1 MLVAFDN
8 KVAHMLSNKIL
19 SSVASE
25 LFIRDRKL
33 NISLVFITE
42 YYFYV
47 PKHLRL
53 NSTRNFIMEILNKR
67 EPGQIEFNYS

>member
-8 KVAHMLSNKIL
+8 KVGHMLSNKIL

>member
-8 KVAHMLSNKIL
+8 KIVHMLSNKIL
-19 SSVASE
+19 SSIASE

-53 NSTRNFIMEILNKR
+53 NSTHNFIMEILNKR
-67 EPGQIEFNYS
+67 EPWQIEFNYS